1 MIVRHGFDQQACDHI
16 TDIGRYLRKL
26 SWVGVSTKGL
36 HDAKILIFAAQTTVT
51 STAYKNL

>member
-1 MIVRHGFDQQACDHI
+1 MIVRHGFDQQARDHI
-16 TDIGRYLRKL
+16 TDISKYLRKL
-26 SWVGVSTKGL
+26 SWVGGSTKGL

>member
-1 MIVRHGFDQQACDHI
+1 MIVRHGFDQQARDYI
-16 TDIGRYLRKL
+16 TDIGKYLRKL
-26 SWVGVSTKGL
+26 SWVGGSTKGL

>member
-1 MIVRHGFDQQACDHI
+1 MIVRHGFDQQARDHI

-26 SWVGVSTKGL
+26 SWVGGSTKGL

-51 STAYKNL
+51 STTYKNL